1 MVDVDVADKTD
12 VEVEVLIKVASKV
25 NRVSDVVDD
34 TEVVVDV
41 AIEVTST
48 YNVETEDM
56 AVELHAADR

>member
-1 MVDVDVADKTD
+1 MD
-12 VEVEVLIKVASKV
+12 
-25 NRVSDVVDD
+25 N